1 MRHLIAGF
9 LVGAAIV
16 NPSTDQPSPPSRLN
30 LPVEGAF
37 TVAAPMARGVC
48 GVWRTIEQI
57 ARRTR
62 IRVGV
67 QNSVRC
73 PPGGAGLDPA
83 DSAID
88 LQGFSPRA
96 AFDYLVKLRPEFSW
110 REIDDV
116 AVFRPVEAWDAP
128 TDSLSRP
135 VTPFRSENAHP
146 HYALHA
152 MLENTQPV
160 MFQAHTDLEL
170 SSLGRRRF
178 DPSAT
183 AFDGIWQVGYTG
195 TFMHIEV
202 RTLDIQEGSTL
213 ITAAV
218 RRLNHIGTIDDRLPP
233 RGADGDESVCQNPGT
248 RRRGSRG
255 AR

>member
-9 LVGAAIV
+9 LVVAAIA

-37 TVAAPMARGVC
+37 TVADPMARGVC

-62 IRVGV
+62 IRVGL
-67 QNSVRC
+67 QNSVQC
-73 PPGGAGLDPA
+73 PPGGAGLDPGE
-83 DSAID
+83 SALD

-116 AVFRPVEAWDAP
+116 AVFRPVEAWEAP
-128 TDSLSRP
+128 TDSLSRA
-135 VTPFRSENAHP
+135 VKPFRSENAHP

-152 MLENTQPV
+152 MLKNTQPL
-160 MFQAHTDLEL
+160 MFQAHTDLVL

-183 AFDGIWQVGYTG
+183 GIIDRPITVQFAGGSLVSALNVIAEPFDGID
-195 TFMHIEV
+195 
-202 RTLDIQEGSTL
+202 RKST
-213 ITAAV
+213 
-218 RRLNHIGTIDDRLPP
+218 RLNSSH
-233 RGADGDESVCQNPGT
+233 EST
-248 RRRGSRG
+248 SRMPSS
-255 AR
+255 A

>member
-9 LVGAAIV
+9 LVAAAIA

-37 TVAAPMARGVC
+37 TVADPMARGVC

-67 QNSVRC
+67 QHSVRC
-73 PPGGAGLDPA
+73 PPGGAGLAPG

-88 LQGFSPRA
+88 LHGFSPRA

-146 HYALHA
+146 HYALHK

-160 MFQAHTDLEL
+160 MFQAHIDLEL

-183 AFDGIWQVGYTG
+183 GIIDRPITVQFGGGSIVSALNVIAEPFDGIWQVGYTG

-202 RTLDIQEGSTL
+202 RTLDFQEGSTL

-218 RRLNHIGTIDDRLPP
+218 SP
-233 RGADGDESVCQNPGT
+233 
-248 RRRGSRG
+248 
-255 AR
+255 